1 MSIMS
6 VMSRRKRKPWSDDE
20 IATLRA
26 YYTDNPGKTF
36 SVYAIAEKLD
46 RHVSVVSLRASQLGL
61 TKRGR
66 PRSAELV
73 EKIRQTNI
81 GRKPTARCLA
91 AVSVAAKKM
100 WATDKAFSIGRM
112 SEAARQRRSDQL
124 ITRRATNPNMRRG
137 YSRGKMGRRADL
149 GNQHFRSSW
158 EANYAR
164 YLNWLQVKGDIL
176 RWEFEPDTFWFEKI
190 KRGVRSYLPDFK
202 VWPVDGGSPY
212 YVEVKGYMDAKSV
225 TKLKRMKKY
234 YPMVKIELFDATRYK
249 VLDRRMKNTLP
260 GWEGGSVP
268 VSRHDEEDTGALVCE

>member
-1 MSIMS
+1 MVNMT
-6 VMSRRKRKPWSDDE
+6 RRARKPWSDAE
-20 IATLRA
+20 IATLTS
-26 YYTDNPGKTF
+26 YYTDNPGETF

-46 RHVSVVSLRASQLGL
+46 RHVSVVSLRAGQLGL

-81 GRKPTARCLA
+81 GRKPTERCLA
-91 AVSVAAKKM
+91 AVSKAAKLM

-112 SEAARQRRSDQL
+112 SETARRRRSDQL
-124 ITRRATNPNMRRG
+124 MATRATNPKMRSG
-137 YSRGKMGRRADL
+137 YSRGKMGRREDL

-176 RWEFEPDTFWFEKI
+176 RWEFEPDTFWFEAI

-202 VWPVDGGSPY
+202 VWPADGGEPY
-212 YVEVKGYMDAKSV
+212 YVEVKGYMDAKSR
-225 TKLKRMKKY
+225 TKLKRMQKY
-234 YPMVKIELFDATRYK
+234 HPTVKVELFDAKRYK

-268 VSRHDEEDTGALVCE
+268 VTKYDDEDTGAFVCE